1 MFGFLRN
8 TTFLCGFLWFLCY
21 RIYFVYILLLP
32 PRKGLEQSRS
42 SVGAVQEQPRAD
54 GVGAVA
60 VVVAAPVA
68 VAAVGV
74 VVASVVAVVA
84 VGVAVGVAV
93 VVAAVAPAAAV
104 CVRCFFLSVS

>member
-8 TTFLCGFLWFLCY
+8 TTFLCGFLLFFCY
-21 RIYFVYILLLP
+21 RIYFVCILLLP
-32 PRKGLEQSRS
+32 PRRGLEQSRS

-54 GVGAVA
+54 GVGVAAVA
-60 VVVAAPVA
+60 VAAPVA

-74 VVASVVAVVA
+74 VVASVAGA
-84 VGVAVGVAV
+84 VAVGVAV

-104 CVRCFFLSVS
+104 CVCCFLLSVS